1 MELGAPKRIYTVE
14 PIVLPVPEPAPP
26 ANEADEVDE
35 AERPSRVAEAGS
47 KR

>member
-1 MELGAPKRIYTVE
+1 MELGAVKQTYTVE

-26 ANEADEVDE
+26 ADDAAEV
-35 AERPSRVAEAGS
+35 ERPSPVAEAGK

>member
-1 MELGAPKRIYTVE
+1 MELGAVKRIYTIE

-26 ANEADEVDE
+26 ADE
-35 AERPSRVAEAGS
+35 APAKEERPSHVAEAGP

>member
-1 MELGAPKRIYTVE
+1 MELGAVKRIYTVE

-26 ANEADEVDE
+26 ASKDDE
-35 AERPSRVAEAGS
+35 AMRPSRVAEAGS

>member
-1 MELGAPKRIYTVE
+1 MELGNIKRVYTVE

-26 ANEADEVDE
+26 DE
-35 AERPSRVAEAGS
+35 AAKATRVRDAAEAGT

>member
-1 MELGAPKRIYTVE
+1 MELGNVKRVYTVE

-26 ANEADEVDE
+26 ADE
-35 AERPSRVAEAGS
+35 AAKADRVRATTEVGS

>member
-1 MELGAPKRIYTVE
+1 MELGAVKRIYTVE

-26 ANEADEVDE
+26 ASKADEV
-35 AERPSRVAEAGS
+35 ERPSRVAEAGS

>member
-1 MELGAPKRIYTVE
+1 MELGTVKRVYTVE

-26 ANEADEVDE
+26 DE
-35 AERPSRVAEAGS
+35 AAETKRVRQAAEAGP

>member
-1 MELGAPKRIYTVE
+1 MELGAVKRIYTIE

-26 ANEADEVDE
+26 ADE
-35 AERPSRVAEAGS
+35 ATEVKRPSHVAEAGP

>member
-1 MELGAPKRIYTVE
+1 MELGAIKRIFTVE

-26 ANEADEVDE
+26 ANEADKV
-35 AERPSRVAEAGS
+35 ERPSRLAEAGS

>member
-1 MELGAPKRIYTVE
+1 MELGAIKRIYTVE

-26 ANEADEVDE
+26 ANEAEEVK
-35 AERPSRVAEAGS
+35 RPSRVAEAGS